1 MGLER
6 RPGIV
11 RDRRLSQDAGAVQF
25 FTEDETML
33 VLQRRVGE
41 CFILQDKTTGERI
54 VVQQMKGGRLGIIA
68 SNNVRILREEL
79 IERKEAA

>member
-1 MGLER
+1 
-6 RPGIV
+6 
-11 RDRRLSQDAGAVQF
+11 
-25 FTEDETML
+25 ML